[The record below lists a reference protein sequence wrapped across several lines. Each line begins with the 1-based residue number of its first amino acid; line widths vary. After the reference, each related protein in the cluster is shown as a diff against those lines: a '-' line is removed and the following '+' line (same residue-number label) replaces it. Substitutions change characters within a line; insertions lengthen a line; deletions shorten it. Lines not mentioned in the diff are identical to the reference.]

1 MNIDDMIPLSE
12 AVNQFSPPLTTR
24 WLRILIKKGRIPGA
38 VFKNGWLIPR
48 TFTILDSPLGTV
60 GRPVVRNRVETP
72 APRMV
77 SPAENDPAPKAQRRP
92 KTPAKADHPWKA
104 GMPKPPATKS
114 PTTKT
119 AGLFGTTPTK
129 KGEKK

>member
-1 MNIDDMIPLSE
+1 M
-12 AVNQFSPPLTTR
+12 
-24 WLRILIKKGRIPGA
+24 
-38 VFKNGWLIPR
+38 
-48 TFTILDSPLGTV
+48 GTV
-60 GRPVVRNRVETP
+60 GRPAVRNRVETP

-92 KTPAKADHPWKA
+92 KTPAKAGHPWKA
-104 GMPKPPATKS
+104 NMPKQPADTA

-119 AGLFGTTPTK
+119 AGLFGTPTK